1 MCLVE
6 KPIGRTE
13 YHRPGNPYCNT
24 WPPGCTG
31 CRCECFLRIP
41 ASVHGVLQHCA
52 NTCKR
57 LKMISCFKSHKY
69 SPCTWACCSKLPLR
83 LQMIKS
89 VNFGREL
96 SHARA
101 VRDIAAINIYLVRQS
116 IQHCAV
122 AVTSLYW
129 IARCFNHSPF
139 PRTKVILLHSIKI
152 SKLWGVSKDDD
163 HPVLDNC
170 GGVPSAMDLSTETAM
185 APPSLDQLPLPLEAG
200 QVEAPQLLAHVATAH
215 DTAVDVQFVLVYN
228 HTVAIPEFDKKIR
241 FPENPI

>member
-1 MCLVE
+1 
-6 KPIGRTE
+6 
-13 YHRPGNPYCNT
+13 
-24 WPPGCTG
+24 
-31 CRCECFLRIP
+31 
-41 ASVHGVLQHCA
+41 
-52 NTCKR
+52 
-57 LKMISCFKSHKY
+57 
-69 SPCTWACCSKLPLR
+69 
-83 LQMIKS
+83 MIKS

-101 VRDIAAINIYLVRQS
+101 VRDIATINIYFVRQS

-139 PRTKVILLHSIKI
+139 SRTKVILLHSIKI

-170 GGVPSAMDLSTETAM
+170 GGVPSTVDLSAEATV
-185 APPSLDQLPLPLEAG
+185 APPSLDQLSLPLEAG

-215 DTAVDVQFVLVYN
+215 DTTIDVQFVLVYN
-228 HTVAIPEFDKKIR
+228 HAVAIPEFDKIT
-241 FPENPI
+241 FLSL